1 MSAGRTVLTV
11 DRPDA
16 LAEHLAAS
24 LNERQPAF
32 LLALLCAA
40 VVHAAI
46 IYAISS
52 APPRYIGEA
61 DGNPN
66 AISVELVDEADLRSR
81 STARPQAAT
90 PPAAAAQPPQP
101 DAARPSQ
108 AAPAQRPVDPP
119 PIEEKKPEVSAEPS
133 PPDLTA
139 KETAPPDAAVKPA
152 PPDATAKPTL
162 PDATAKP
169 TPPDATAKPTPPD
182 ATAKPTPPDAAAKQS
197 KTEIDLQSAFQPP
210 TQLDLSLPS
219 IAALPSTSGGAQG
232 RSSSATRPPGI
243 TRSGENDRFGRDV
256 IRALKK
262 TMPPPQGIKGRVTVR
277 IFLSK
282 TGNKADVQLVTSGGN
297 RELDQ
302 NVIFSV
308 NQASFPFPPEGATV
322 ADRTFRVTYVYK

>member
-1 MSAGRTVLTV
+1 MSADRIFLAV

-24 LNERQPAF
+24 LNKRQPAF
-32 LLALLCAA
+32 LMALLCAA
-40 VVHAAI
+40 VVHAALI
-46 IYAISS
+46 FAISS
-52 APPRYIGEA
+52 APPRYLGAA

-66 AISVELVDEADLRSR
+66 AITVELVDEADLRSR
-81 STARPQAAT
+81 TTVPPQANT
-90 PPAAAAQPPQP
+90 PPSGPATAAQPPQP

-108 AAPAQRPVDPP
+108 AAPAQQPVDPP
-119 PIEEKKPEVSAEPS
+119 PIEKKKPEVAAEPAT
-133 PPDLTA
+133 PDVATE
-139 KETAPPDAAVKPA
+139 ETAPPSVAVKPA
-152 PPDATAKPTL
+152 PPDAVGKP
-162 PDATAKP
+162 K
-169 TPPDATAKPTPPD
+169 PPDATAKSSPPD
-182 ATAKPTPPDAAAKQS
+182 VAAKSSPPDAAAKQS
-197 KTEIDLQSAFQPP
+197 KTDPDLQNAFKPLP
-210 TQLDLSLPS
+210 QLNLALPS

-232 RSSSATRPPGI
+232 RSSSAVRPPGI

-308 NQASFPFPPEGATV
+308 NQASFPFPPDGATV

>member
-152 PPDATAKPTL
+152 
-162 PDATAKP
+162 
-169 TPPDATAKPTPPD
+169 PPDATAKPTPPD